1 MSEPIVETTVEPGEA
16 PDTTAR
22 IRSARRRVI
31 AISLCAAVAAGGLG
45 FIGGYRASRSSLQN
59 VASTRSGA
67 ETANSTE
74 GSTSANATITGGST
88 AGAPTPAMPATGM
101 ASSDSKMSAAAGGG
115 GGQYSAGAYADLP
128 QRLLAERTTASG
140 ITMRAHL
147 QDYGAQ
153 MEAPYGNQFPGWMP
167 AGWCFPTGQLRISIV
182 TANSVNLGG
191 APWYTDP
198 KGGVAVSTFA
208 SGYVESAPVFG
219 ASVQVAANVSS
230 VTFTTASGLSDSTTP
245 SNSVALLAINGPIE
259 NTFTVTLNKTDGS
272 TTSLGTAELTAT
284 YSSTEYQKA
293 CNPPPPALPAAGEQ
307 PADPAA
313 AEAAVRESWRLS
325 RDFAGTDPS
334 VRITYVDDSTG
345 IQDAWNALSA
355 GQFATAAMTA
365 TQPIAELV
373 FSSPTEAWFR
383 YDVLTSITNF
393 YNRYGMARLG
403 DNGVWRI
410 TRQTVCQDLSLAPG
424 IACSPAV
431 ETLLPPSAANDP
443 RYGQPIPVD
452 GVVIAPTLMPTE
464 GAPAVDPAVTVS
476 K

>member
-1 MSEPIVETTVEPGEA
+1 MSEPFIENTVESDA
-16 PDTTAR
+16 ITTGDR
-22 IRSARRRVI
+22 RPRRRLM
-31 AISLCAAVAAGGLG
+31 AITLCAAVAAGGLG
-45 FIGGYRASRSSLQN
+45 FLGGYKASRSSLQN
-59 VASTRSGA
+59 AAATRSGA

-74 GSTSANATITGGST
+74 GSTYVNST
-88 AGAPTPAMPATGM
+88 AGTTAGASAPGLPTTGMPTPGLPT
-101 ASSDSKMSAAAGGG
+101 SDSKMSAAGGG
-115 GGQYSAGAYADLP
+115 GGQYSPGAYADQP
-128 QRLLAERTTASG
+128 QRLLTERTTASG

-153 MEAPYGNQFPGWMP
+153 MEAPYGNQFPGWTP

-208 SGYVESAPVFG
+208 GGYVESAPVFG
-219 ASVQVAANVSS
+219 ATVQVAADVTS
-230 VTFTTASGLSDSTTP
+230 VTFTTASGLSDTTTP
-245 SNSVALLAINGPIE
+245 VNGVALVAVNGPIE
-259 NTFTVTLNKTDGS
+259 DTFTVTLTKSDGA
-272 TTSLGTAELTAT
+272 TTSLGTADLTAP
-284 YSSTEYQKA
+284 YSSSEYHNA
-293 CNPPPPALPAAGEQ
+293 CEPPPPALPAAGEQ

-334 VRITYVDDSTG
+334 VRITYVDDPTG
-345 IQDAWNALSA
+345 IQDAWKALSD
-355 GQFATAAMTA
+355 GQYATAATTA
-365 TQPIAELV
+365 KQPIAEVV
-373 FSSPTEAWFR
+373 FTSPTEAWFR

-393 YNRYGMARLG
+393 YNRYGMAHLG
-403 DNGVWRI
+403 DDGVWRI

-452 GVVIAPTLMPTE
+452 GGIINPAPAE
-464 GAPAVDPAVTVS
+464 GGPAVDPAVTVS

>member
-1 MSEPIVETTVEPGEA
+1 MSEPFIETTVEPEDA
-16 PDTTAR
+16 TDTTKRAH
-22 IRSARRRVI
+22 SARRRLT
-31 AISLCAAVAAGGLG
+31 AITVCAAVAAGGLG
-45 FIGGYRASRSSLQN
+45 FLGGYKASRSSLQN
-59 VASTRSGA
+59 AAATRSGA
-67 ETANSTE
+67 ETAES
-74 GSTSANATITGGST
+74 TGGST
-88 AGAPTPAMPATGM
+88 PANAATSGTTAGATAGMPRPGLPTT
-101 ASSDSKMSAAAGGG
+101 DSKMSASVGGG
-115 GGQYSAGAYADLP
+115 GGQYSPGAYADQP

-147 QDYGAQ
+147 QDFGAQ
-153 MEAPYGNQFPGWMP
+153 VQAPFGNQFPGWTP

-208 SGYVESAPVFG
+208 GGYVESAPVFG
-219 ASVQVAANVSS
+219 ATVQVAADVSS
-230 VTFTTASGLSDSTTP
+230 VTFTTASGLSDTTTP
-245 SNSVALLAINGPIE
+245 VNGVALVAVNGPIE
-259 NTFTVTLNKTDGS
+259 DTFTVALTKTDGS
-272 TTSLGTAELTAT
+272 TTSLGTADLTAP
-284 YSSTEYQKA
+284 YSSSDYHNA
-293 CNPPPPALPAAGEQ
+293 CEPPPPALPAAGEQ

-325 RDFAGTDPS
+325 RDFAGTGPS
-334 VRITYVDDSTG
+334 VRITYVEDSTG
-345 IQDAWNALSA
+345 IEDAWKALSA
-355 GQFATAAMTA
+355 SEYATAGATA
-365 TQPIAELV
+365 TQPIAEVV
-373 FSSPTEAWFR
+373 FTSPTEAWFR

-393 YNRYGMARLG
+393 YNRYGMAHLG
-403 DNGVWRI
+403 NDGVWRI

-452 GVVIAPTLMPTE
+452 GGGVIAPPQMPAK
-464 GAPAVDPAVTVS
+464 GAPTVDPAVTVS